1 MWVELSISRPY
12 SLVERLMIG
21 GQTIVPNLREQAGM
35 TVVAKAANGAKT
47 GVTLGPWL
55 VKRKFPDETAKS

>member
-1 MWVELSISRPY
+1 
-12 SLVERLMIG
+12 MIG

-55 VKRKFPDETAKS
+55 VKRKFPDETAKPSLTCNRP